1 MKDLASLCF
10 KTVGSREYS
19 MGRGKM
25 FLDSYLCAESL
36 LRVSN
41 NTFEKIRRYNLILKE
56 AK

>member
-1 MKDLASLCF
+1 MKDLAILCF
-10 KTVGSREYS
+10 KTIGSREYS

-41 NTFEKIRRYNLILKE
+41 NTFEKIRRYN
-56 AK
+56 